1 MKNTLISILFG
12 FLFSQQMID
21 GVVAVIGENIITRG
35 DFSYQLSVVASQ
47 RSVSPSLTPLKY
59 ERLAGV
65 VLEDIIDRYVFLEYA
80 KMDSSVLIES
90 QAVQDQLDHQ
100 INIFLENVGSVDSLE
115 SVFGKSLQ
123 KIKSDYWNEI
133 YNAMLIE
140 KYKFFL
146 TGGFSV
152 GKREVELFYEE
163 YKDSLPLSPAKGNF
177 SIYNLTFEPGTETL
191 GASYD
196 FVSSLLD
203 SILNNLISFE
213 KTIQRH
219 SDDFASVSSLGVVGY
234 TERGSLFSEYEEV
247 AYSMDIGMVVGP
259 IKTRAGLHLIKLLD
273 RRGNKINTQHLLKVV
288 SPTDEDK
295 QTTITHIK
303 EIYNKSKLDPL
314 FLENYI
320 DERKLF
326 IGNLSGNYY
335 NFSLSRF
342 PEEIYS
348 ILVDSDDSVLYEPI
362 MMKNGTV
369 LLLYVYETL
378 PEEIA
383 SLENSYDFI
392 KSIALDKKTLDF
404 LDSWV
409 VRARKGVYINIFKE

>member
-47 RSVSPSLTPLKY
+47 RGVSPSLTPLKY

-80 KMDSSVLIES
+80 KMDSSVLIEG

-163 YKDSLPLSPAKGNF
+163 CKDSLPL
-177 SIYNLTFEPGTETL
+177 
-191 GASYD
+191 
-196 FVSSLLD
+196 
-203 SILNNLISFE
+203 ILFHNN
-213 KTIQRH
+213 
-219 SDDFASVSSLGVVGY
+219 
-234 TERGSLFSEYEEV
+234 
-247 AYSMDIGMVVGP
+247 
-259 IKTRAGLHLIKLLD
+259 
-273 RRGNKINTQHLLKVV
+273 
-288 SPTDEDK
+288 
-295 QTTITHIK
+295 
-303 EIYNKSKLDPL
+303 
-314 FLENYI
+314 
-320 DERKLF
+320 
-326 IGNLSGNYY
+326 
-335 NFSLSRF
+335 
-342 PEEIYS
+342 
-348 ILVDSDDSVLYEPI
+348 
-362 MMKNGTV
+362 
-369 LLLYVYETL
+369 
-378 PEEIA
+378 
-383 SLENSYDFI
+383 
-392 KSIALDKKTLDF
+392 
-404 LDSWV
+404 
-409 VRARKGVYINIFKE
+409 

>member
-21 GVVAVIGENIITRG
+21 GVVAVVGENIITRG
-35 DFSYQLSVVASQ
+35 DFSYQLSVVAGQ
-47 RSVSPSLTPLKY
+47 RGVSPSLTPLKY

-80 KMDSSVLIES
+80 KMDSSVLIEG

-163 YKDSLPLSPAKGNF
+163 YKDSLPPSPAKGNF
-177 SIYNLTFEPGTETL
+177 SIYNLTFEPGAETL
-191 GASYD
+191 GTSYD

-203 SILNNLISFE
+203 SILNNLVSFE
-213 KTIQRH
+213 KIIQRH

-320 DERKLF
+320 DERKLLL
-326 IGNLSGNYY
+326 GTLSENYY

-348 ILVDSDDSVLYEPI
+348 ILIDSDDSVLYEPI

-369 LLLYVYETL
+369 LLLYVYEII
-378 PEEIA
+378 PEETA
-383 SLENSYDFI
+383 SLENSYNFI

-409 VRARKGVYINIFKE
+409 IRAREGVYINIFIE